1 LSWDE
6 LTKYLRSIS
15 WRITNQKP
23 EEKFSKIKIS
33 KKNFKRERFK
43 RVKLRKTREKNLSHV
58 FILILIFI
66 NFQFFVLLFI
76 QNSVIIPNL
85 SPHFFEDELHK
96 LRIPTTFKSLSS
108 FLFSL
113 SNGYWKKFDMTNLLF
128 HHFCDDISFRK
139 IFHKDKGNLFYV
151 SITFWMMI
159 MCKKNCM
166 NIEKSPLSFSKTLVK
181 MNLISNFLNGC
192 SIR

>member
-1 LSWDE
+1 LKNYQPKTGKKIFKNKN
-6 LTKYLRSIS
+6 L
-15 WRITNQKP
+15 Q
-23 EEKFSKIKIS
+23 EKFQKRKIQESKIT
-33 KKNFKRERFK
+33 KNK
-43 RVKLRKTREKNLSHV
+43 REKNLSHV
-58 FILILIFI
+58 FILIFI
-66 NFQFFVLLFI
+66 TFQFFELLFI

-85 SPHFFEDELHK
+85 SRHFFEDELHK

-128 HHFCDDISFRK
+128 HHFCDDISLRK